1 MLRVAHPEYLG
12 VVAAH
17 LGKAAVTSQ
26 FRTNAIDQL
35 LKQVREDEANNTAD
49 EFKSK
54 KHQKKKMSGD
64 KKHEKAAA
72 LVDKTEVQTNFSLI
86 LFYVLE
92 LLSASFYFRFFSLCY
107 PIILQPLSA
116 FLCCSIFGVQ
126 KIILPKLRFVP

>member
-1 MLRVAHPEYLG
+1 MS
-12 VVAAH
+12 VAAH

-64 KKHEKAAA
+64 
-72 LVDKTEVQTNFSLI
+72 
-86 LFYVLE
+86 
-92 LLSASFYFRFFSLCY
+92 
-107 PIILQPLSA
+107 
-116 FLCCSIFGVQ
+116 
-126 KIILPKLRFVP
+126 